1 MKTNLAEMEQKFSDY
16 LKQKGLRVTP
26 QRLKILEAFLHADDH
41 VSMEELFL
49 LERSQDNTIGQV
61 TV

>member
-26 QRLKILEAFLHADDH
+26 QRLKILEAFLQAHDH

-49 LERSQDNTIGQV
+49 LVR
-61 TV
+61 